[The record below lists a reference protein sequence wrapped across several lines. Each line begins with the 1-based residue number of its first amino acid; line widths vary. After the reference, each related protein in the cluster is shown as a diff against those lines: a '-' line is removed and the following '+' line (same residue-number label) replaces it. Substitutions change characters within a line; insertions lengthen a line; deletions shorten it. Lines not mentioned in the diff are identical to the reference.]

1 MSKSYSNAELRV
13 LAIKLGK
20 SLRTLRYW
28 QSQGADLESE
38 EFVRRFAE
46 RKAIKGKQTAKA
58 RISRHAKR
66 HASSVAGQGTP
77 GERARGGFE
86 QPSNGET
93 PVGRRGAT
101 GTLTRL
107 ESQEAEAYSR
117 LQVALERGDPI
128 AIDAAQTFWL
138 RVAETLRRLDAGLEL
153 GRRSLEEQVP
163 SKLACDVALAISDWL
178 RVAFA
183 QFLSSECRM
192 LMAFKDV
199 GEFKAYAFSR
209 FVSILHMTVR
219 NSLKTQS
226 PIPDWAALKVR
237 ESWNVQ

>member
-1 MSKSYSNAELRV
+1 MEYGLRAYLSP
-13 LAIKLGK
+13 LAM
-20 SLRTLRYW
+20 
-28 QSQGADLESE
+28 
-38 EFVRRFAE
+38 VRA
-46 RKAIKGKQTAKA
+46 
-58 RISRHAKR
+58 
-66 HASSVAGQGTP
+66 
-77 GERARGGFE
+77 
-86 QPSNGET
+86 
-93 PVGRRGAT
+93 PVGRRGAA

-163 SKLACDVALAISDWL
+163 KKLACDVALAISDWL